1 MIKHLS
7 QSLSC
12 VSLTGP
18 QRSQQHVAVAPEAVG
33 PGPAEP
39 HPQFDAVAEMQD
51 FQRI

>member
-7 QSLSC
+7 QSLSR
-12 VSLTGP
+12 VSNLTGP
-18 QRSQQHVAVAPEAVG
+18 QRRQHLAVAPEG
-33 PGPAEP
+33 DRPGPAEP